1 MARIWT
7 ETFNPKRH
15 ADKMRDGSPLP
26 DAPVPQRYPVYI
38 VLVPGFTFEFHN
50 IQQIEVCLRF
60 FSQKVRPESMMQF
73 LDTDRHILEL
83 NSVSPRWFEEL
94 PLPLLEEHRRLEIT
108 AALTKALRRF
118 RAGTGI
124 TPIKKKASMLE
135 KKP

>member
-15 ADKMRDGSPLP
+15 ADKMRAAS
-26 DAPVPQRYPVYI
+26 VPTVPALQRHSVYF
-38 VLVPGFTFEFHN
+38 VSVTGFTFEFHN
-50 IQQIEVCLRF
+50 IQQLEVCLRF

-83 NSVSPRWFEEL
+83 HAISPRWFQEL
-94 PLPLLEEHRRLEIT
+94 PLPLLEEHRRLEIA

-124 TPIKKKASMLE
+124 TPVRKKAPQLE

>member
-15 ADKMRDGSPLP
+15 ADKMRDVSVPAIP
-26 DAPVPQRYPVYI
+26 DLQRYPVY
-38 VLVPGFTFEFHN
+38 LVGITGYTFEFHN

-73 LDTDRHILEL
+73 LETDRHILEL
-83 NSVSPRWFEEL
+83 HAVSPRWFQEL
-94 PLPLLEEHRRLEIT
+94 PLPLLEEHRRLEIAT
-108 AALTKALRRF
+108 ALTKALRRF

-124 TPIKKKASMLE
+124 TPVVKKAPQLE
-135 KKP
+135 KKH

>member
-15 ADKMRDGSPLP
+15 ADKLRDASQLPSAPPL
-26 DAPVPQRYPVYI
+26 QRYPVYFVSI
-38 VLVPGFTFEFHN
+38 TGFAFEFHS
-50 IQQIEVCLRF
+50 IQQLEVCLRF
-60 FSQKVRPESMMQF
+60 FSQKVRPNSMLQF

-83 NSVSPRWFEEL
+83 HSVSHIWFEEL

-118 RAGTGI
+118 RAGTGV
-124 TPIKKKASMLE
+124 TPLLKKAPQL
-135 KKP
+135 KG

>member
-15 ADKMRDGSPLP
+15 ADKMRDASRPVEGPL
-26 DAPVPQRYPVYI
+26 PQRYPVYI
-38 VLVPGFTFEFHN
+38 VATLGFTFEFHT

-73 LDTDRHILEL
+73 LDSDRHIFEL
-83 NSVSPRWFEEL
+83 HAVSPRWFQEL
-94 PLPLLEEHRRLEIT
+94 PLPLLEEHRRLEIA

-124 TPIKKKASMLE
+124 TPVLKKAPQV
-135 KKP
+135 KG